1 MTPRT
6 DSPQSGFD
14 TGPSEV
20 LYRRIHAAVGTM
32 PAPTMS
38 TRTKIALA
46 LGAVLVLAAAVLLT
60 ASELVYDRQ
69 AMGLD
74 VAPQSIAHLLTMLVL
89 IVALTVVSTL
99 VALSRGGSGLGPGVL
114 PLGMVAALVAPV
126 YASLVLESPVHAHD
140 AGGLAVEISP
150 WGLRCLVIAGIVG
163 LFALTSFAAA
173 LRRAVPA
180 ASWLRGTALGA
191 AAGAWAGL
199 TVFLFCPSSEFR
211 HLLIGHVLPVVAFT
225 LLGAGLLPRALRP

>member
-1 MTPRT
+1 MTPHT
-6 DSPQSGFD
+6 KSPQPGLD
-14 TGPSEV
+14 TERPEV
-20 LYRRIHAAVGTM
+20 LYRRIHAAVRTM
-32 PAPTMS
+32 PASTMR

-46 LGAVLVLAAAVLLT
+46 LAAVLVVAAAVLMS
-60 ASELVYDRQ
+60 ASALVYDRP
-69 AMGLD
+69 AVGLD
-74 VAPQSIAHLLTMLVL
+74 VAPQSVSDLLTVLVS
-89 IVALTVVSTL
+89 IVALTLVSTL

-114 PLGMVAALVAPV
+114 SLAMVAVLVAPV
-126 YASLVLESPVHAHD
+126 YAWLVLESPVHAHD
-140 AGGLAVEISP
+140 AGGLSVEISP

-163 LFALTSFAAA
+163 LFALTSFAVA

-211 HLLIGHVLPVVAFT
+211 HLLVGHVLPVVVFT
-225 LLGAGLLPRALRP
+225 LLGAALVPRALRP